1 MPFDDGSQLGEL
13 LDWLANA
20 IASLGFFLPIAVILL
35 FNMFG
40 KKDRD
45 KPQNRPSAPTQRP
58 ATTTT
63 TQRQPG
69 QPATPVPGP
78 SFPFGPPSWMEMET
92 QSPAPAT
99 KRARTV
105 APPSQWD
112 SGFSERRADDGPLR
126 WGSAFDA
133 NDAEHAVHALK
144 WGSTF
149 DNQREKTKY
158 GFDGAEWKSGFAPKS
173 KESEPKVTVG

>member
-1 MPFDDGSQLGEL
+1 VPFDVGSQLGEL

-40 KKDRD
+40 KKDKD
-45 KPQNRPSAPTQRP
+45 KRETQPSAPSRRQ
-58 ATTTT
+58 ATP
-63 TQRQPG
+63 TQRQQG
-69 QPATPVPGP
+69 QPPTPVPGP

-92 QSPAPAT
+92 AAPAPPP

-105 APPSQWD
+105 APPSQWG
-112 SGFSERRADDGPLR
+112 SGFSERRDDDGPLR

-133 NDAEHAVHALK
+133 NDAEHADHALK
-144 WGSTF
+144 WGSAF
-149 DNQREKTKY
+149 DNQREKTKF
-158 GFDGAEWKSGFAPKS
+158 GFDDTQWKSGFASKS
-173 KESEPKVTVG
+173 KESEPKITVG

>member
-1 MPFDDGSQLGEL
+1 MPFEDGNQLGEL
-13 LDWLANA
+13 LDWLLNA

-40 KKDRD
+40 KKDKD
-45 KPQNRPSAPTQRP
+45 QQKNRPSVPTRRP
-58 ATTTT
+58 TTTST
-63 TQRQPG
+63 TQRQPS

-92 QSPAPAT
+92 QPTAPT
-99 KRARTV
+99 PQRSRPVT
-105 APPSQWD
+105 PTSQWG
-112 SGFSERRADDGPLR
+112 SGFSERRDDDGPLR
-126 WGSAFDA
+126 WVSAFDA
-133 NDAEHAVHALK
+133 NDAEHAEHALK

-158 GFDGAEWKSGFAPKS
+158 GFAGAEWESGFAPKS
-173 KESEPKVTVG
+173 KESEPKITVG